1 MAQPF
6 SLISP
11 LTVEMMISG
20 VEMLELSWLLNCL
33 LEIEKVSGCVFR
45 LAAAV
50 RRQLVDFVAHD

>member
-45 LAAAV
+45 QWLL
-50 RRQLVDFVAHD
+50 Q